1 MSRVEGLD
9 RLVAKIAEQH
19 HGVFGAQH
27 LRELGVAPHERHY
40 RLRIGRWI
48 SVHEGAYRV
57 AGTPVTWRG
66 QVLAACWAGGVRA
79 VASHRSAAELWELPG
94 RDGRAIE
101 LTCPRRRRARHDGVI
116 VHESRVLEIVDHTCL
131 DGIPV
136 TTAARTI
143 FDLISVRGSSTV
155 DLAIDSALRRG
166 LVSLDELAS
175 TLARLTRRGRAGVAA
190 FRELLDQRSSL
201 AETESEG
208 EQRLLRLIVRLGLP
222 RPVTQYE
229 IRDDDGHVVAR
240 VDFAYP
246 DLKIAIEY
254 DSYAHHVGKAALVR
268 DGARRNA
275 IVSLGWL
282 PITATA
288 ADLRDGGRRLAVDV
302 RRARALR
309 TGGGTRE

>member
-1 MSRVEGLD
+1 MDGLD
-9 RLVAKIAEQH
+9 RLVSKIAEQH

-27 LRELGVAPHERHY
+27 LRELGVKPHERHY

-57 AGTPVTWRG
+57 AGTPLTWRG
-66 QVLAACWAGGVRA
+66 QVLAACWAGGLRA

-94 RDGRAIE
+94 RDGRAVE
-101 LTCPRRRRARHDGVI
+101 LTCPRRRRARHDGLI
-116 VHESRVLEIVDHTCL
+116 VHESRVLDDVVDFTRL

-143 FDLISVRGSSTV
+143 FDLASFRSSSTV
-155 DLAIDSALRRG
+155 DLAIDRALRRG
-166 LVSLDELAS
+166 LVSFDELQV
-175 TLARLTRRGRAGVAA
+175 TLARLTRRGRAGVAV
-190 FRELLDQRSSL
+190 FRELLDERSPL

-208 EQRLLRLIVRLGLP
+208 EHRLLRLFVRLGLP
-222 RPVTQYE
+222 RPVTQHE
-229 IRDDDGHVVAR
+229 IRDEDGRLVAR

-288 ADLRDGGRRLAVDV
+288 ADLRNGGHRLALDV

-309 TGGGTRE
+309 SDGGARE